1 MGLDCSNGSSS
12 AIAKSVFDALRAK
25 TYVINNDP
33 DGTNINTNCGST
45 HIEVLQRFVVEK
57 GLDVGFAYDG
67 DADRCIAVDHRGNI
81 IDGDKIMYVCGKYL
95 REQGRLNGNT
105 VVTTVMSNMG
115 LYKALEREGISYEQ
129 TAVGD
134 KYVAENMLENN
145 YSIGGEQ
152 SGHIIFSKYS
162 ATGDGILTSL
172 MLMEACVEKKT
183 TLCDLA
189 KEMKVYPQILRNV
202 RVADKV
208 AARENP
214 KVKEAVEAAARALGT
229 DGRILV
235 RESGT
240 EPLIRVMVEAGT
252 EEICAEHVDN
262 VVKVIEAEG
271 LIVE

>member
-1 MGLDCSNGSSS
+1 
-12 AIAKSVFDALRAK
+12 
-25 TYVINNDP
+25 
-33 DGTNINTNCGST
+33 
-45 HIEVLQRFVVEK
+45 
-57 GLDVGFAYDG
+57 
-67 DADRCIAVDHRGNI
+67 
-81 IDGDKIMYVCGKYL
+81 
-95 REQGRLNGNT
+95 
-105 VVTTVMSNMG
+105 MSNFG
-115 LYKALEREGISYEQ
+115 LYKAFDEQGIGYAK

-152 SGHIIFSKYS
+152 SGHVIFSRYA

-172 MLMEACVEKKT
+172 MIMEACIEQKA

-202 RVADKV
+202 RVADKKT
-208 AARENP
+208 ARENP
-214 KVKEAVEAAARALGT
+214 VVMKAVEEAARALGT

-252 EEICAEHVDN
+252 EEICAEHVNN
-262 VVKVIEAEG
+262 VVRVMEEEG
-271 LIVE
+271 LVVE